1 MKRSLFGVAMGL
13 AMVATTAHAQSMTP
27 AAKPVTF
34 GVAGGL
40 SIPTGDFSNVVKSGF
55 NVSALAEMQQAA
67 WPVAIRVEAQYDQFS
82 GKDVFDGLKS
92 KSIGGLAN
100 VLYYFPSKAM
110 VKPYVTG
117 GLGFFHN
124 TVDAPSS
131 CTTDCSASENK
142 FAYDLGAGL
151 AFQMTG
157 ISTFVEANWNS
168 IQTEGSATRMIPI
181 RVGIKF

>member
-13 AMVATTAHAQSMTP
+13 AMIATTAHAQSMVA
-27 AAKPVTF
+27 AAKPVSF

-40 SIPTGDFSNVVKSGF
+40 SIPTGDFGDAFKSGF
-55 NVSALAEMQQAA
+55 NVSAMGEIHQAA
-67 WPVAIRVEAQYDQFS
+67 WPVAIRIEAQYDQFS
-82 GKDVFDGLKS
+82 AKDEIGDGKV

-117 GLGFFHN
+117 GLGLFHN
-124 TVDAPSS
+124 KADDSICDGGCSS
-131 CTTDCSASENK
+131 TK
-142 FAYDLGAGL
+142 FAFDFGAGL
-151 AFQMTG
+151 QFQLTG

-168 IQTEGSATRMIPI
+168 IQTEGSATHMIPV